1 MNPGGVGDR
10 CGLKAGDAVLS
21 INNKPSD
28 ELEHEAAKYE
38 ILRAGNQVEML
49 IQRSVRSTSY
59 YYPIHECKKKRKEKG
74 KRTKGNNFWVIICP
88 KSVGI

>member
-10 CGLKAGDAVLS
+10 CGLKAEDAVLS

-49 IQRSVRSTSY
+49 IQRSVGPALLSNARMQ
-59 YYPIHECKKKRKEKG
+59 
-74 KRTKGNNFWVIICP
+74 GNKAARVLATCLSN
-88 KSVGI
+88 G